1 MSSSLEC
8 ICGFIANNQKQLLK
22 HNVKC
27 SNFANDNNDFTCTKC
42 KKIFATKYNR
52 DRHTKT
58 CIVGEQ
64 QITKNEFMKKYK
76 QLSDKIEN
84 DLHLIKAFEITYNS
98 SNDNDK
104 EKQLN
109 GLFFNTYKTLIN
121 KYLPIISSNNDSE
134 IQINNLLQEE
144 TSNATITNSTNSH
157 NQTTNNNTNTNT
169 NNNSH
174 NQTTN
179 NIDNSNNQTTNNHNH
194 ITINN
199 NNKINVVYPF
209 GYENIYF
216 LSDYEMVDILTSKN
230 CIIAAMEKI
239 YSNVENQNFMKR
251 NMNRE
256 QITVI
261 DEKCK
266 IKVMNDDVFKKKII
280 KNTFSYLQMMFYHC
294 KNKLRIEHQI
304 MLWQNLRLLDE
315 LIKENIT
322 MREEKNMYI
331 EIKQIMDTITN
342 MVAENNE
349 NPEYR
354 EKFDEIKNSITSEE
368 YKKLFNEKLNAISA
382 KMAEFNNDYQT
393 RNITLD
399 FVRNQI
405 WNRNPDIDPL
415 LNLNNLVNHIDL
427 HDIETTPRFIFY
439 KDMELLEENYLRD
452 NGKNTSGNID
462 SLCNIREK
470 VANSEF
476 KKYQDKFKPKLKE
489 SKILERQIKNSKK
502 FNARDK
508 MSETKPTI
516 IGTLAPAARNTTIAN

>member
-1 MSSSLEC
+1 MALALDC
-8 ICGFIANNQKQLLK
+8 MCGFIATNQKQLSK
-22 HNVKC
+22 HSDRC
-27 SNFANDNNDFTCTKC
+27 ANDNNNLTCIKC

-52 DRHTKT
+52 DRHIKN
-58 CIVGEQ
+58 CNIEEQ
-64 QITKNEFMKKYK
+64 PITKNDFMKKYK
-76 QLSDKIEN
+76 TISNEIEN

-109 GLFFNTYKTLIN
+109 GPYFNTYKTLIN
-121 KYLPIISSNNDSE
+121 KYNSVMNSNNESST
-134 IQINNLLQEE
+134 QINNLLQEN
-144 TSNATITNSTNSH
+144 TSNATINNSTNSH
-157 NQTTNNNTNTNT
+157 NQTTNNNID
-169 NNNSH
+169 NNHSHSH

-179 NIDNSNNQTTNNHNH
+179 NQTTNNNNQ

-216 LSDYEMVDILTSKN
+216 LTPYEMVDILTSKN

-239 YSNVENQNFMKR
+239 FSNGENQNFMKR

-256 QITVI
+256 QMTVI
-261 DEKCK
+261 DEKCN
-266 IKVMNDDVFKKKII
+266 IKVMNDDAFKKKII
-280 KNTFSYLQMMFYHC
+280 KNTFSSLQMMFYQC

-331 EIKQIMDTITN
+331 DIKQIMDTITN
-342 MVAENNE
+342 MIAENNE

-354 EKFDEIKNSITSEE
+354 EKFVEIKNSITNEE

-405 WNRNPDIDPL
+405 WNRNPDNDPL
-415 LNLNNLVNHIDL
+415 LNLNNIVNHIDL

-439 KDMELLEENYLRD
+439 KDMELLEQNYLRD
-452 NGKNTSGNID
+452 SGKNTSGNID
-462 SLCNIREK
+462 SLCNVRDK
-470 VANSEF
+470 VANSEY
-476 KKYQDKFKPKLKE
+476 KKYNDKFKPKIKD
-489 SKILERQIKNSKK
+489 SKTLERQLKNSKK

-508 MSETKPTI
+508 MSENKARI
-516 IGTLAPAARNTTIAN
+516 IGTLQPPAQSIAVLN

>member
-1 MSSSLEC
+1 MQSSAFTFTC
-8 ICGFIANNQKQLLK
+8 YCGFIAKNEKQLTK
-22 HNVKC
+22 HGGRC
-27 SNFANDNNDFTCTKC
+27 ANNYNNNLTCNKC
-42 KKIFATKYNR
+42 KRIFTNKQNCVRHMKI
-52 DRHTKT
+52 
-58 CIVGEQ
+58 CIVEEQ
-64 QITKNEFMKKYK
+64 QITDEEYIYNNDSTIAEMENDFLIIKAFQTTYKSSSASDKKK
-76 QLSDKIEN
+76 QLSGP
-84 DLHLIKAFEITYNS
+84 Y
-98 SNDNDK
+98 
-104 EKQLN
+104 
-109 GLFFNTYKTLIN
+109 FNTYKKLIN
-121 KYLPIISSNNDSE
+121 KYKPVLNSNKDSE
-134 IQINNLLQEE
+134 RQINNLLQEE
-144 TSNATITNSTNSH
+144 TSNATIINSTNNH
-157 NQTTNNNTNTNT
+157 NQTTNNNT
-169 NNNSH
+169 NNSH

-179 NIDNSNNQTTNNHNH
+179 NIDNSNNQTINNNNH

-199 NNKINVVYPF
+199 NNKINIVYPF

-216 LSDYEMVDILTSKN
+216 LTDYEMVDILTSKN

-239 YSNVENQNFMKR
+239 YSNGENQNFMKR

-294 KNKLRIEHQI
+294 KNKLKIEHQI

-354 EKFDEIKNSITSEE
+354 EKFDEIKNSITNEE

-427 HDIETTPRFIFY
+427 HNIETTPRFIFY
-439 KDMELLEENYLRD
+439 KDMELLEQNYLRD
-452 NGKNTSGNID
+452 SGKNTSGNID

-470 VANSEF
+470 VANSEY
-476 KKYQDKFKPKLKE
+476 KKYQDKFKPKIKE
-489 SKILERQIKNSKK
+489 SKTLERQIKNSKK
-502 FNARDK
+502 FDARDK
-508 MSETKPTI
+508 MSENKESI
-516 IGTLAPAARNTTIAN
+516 IGTLPPAARNIKIAN